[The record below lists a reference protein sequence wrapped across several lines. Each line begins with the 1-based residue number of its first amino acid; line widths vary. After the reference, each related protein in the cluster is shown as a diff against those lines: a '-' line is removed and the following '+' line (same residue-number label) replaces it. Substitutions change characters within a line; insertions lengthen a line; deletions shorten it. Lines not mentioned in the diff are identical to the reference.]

1 MLVMFKLSNA
11 VDANSRVAIEIDD
24 ISAIEQ
30 LDINRVES
38 NVYLRNGVL
47 FAIEASIEDIARK
60 DVGARAAAGKIG
72 RNSTL

>member
-1 MLVMFKLSNA
+1 MLVMFKLSNT
-11 VDANSRVAIEIDD
+11 VGANSRVAIEIDD

-30 LDINRVES
+30 PDINRVES

-47 FAIEASIEDIARK
+47 FVIEASIEDIARK

-72 RNSTL
+72 RNPTL

>member
-1 MLVMFKLSNA
+1 MLVMFKLSNT
-11 VDANSRVAIEIDD
+11 VGANSRVAIEIDD

-30 LDINRVES
+30 PDINRVES

-72 RNSTL
+72 RNPTL